1 MKHPSLVRKLVNLY
15 RVQSRFP
22 RADRVMF
29 YRVIEYQIRAGAS
42 MKTIFQLLRDDLK
55 ITPEITR
62 IAGQV
67 SQALAEGRPAAEGM
81 LESNFFPPEDIGLLL
96 VAERRD
102 AMPTVLDQLATR
114 TRDNLTF
121 FGEVI
126 RPNLYY
132 GVILAVLLF
141 LASKITDYEDL
152 LGSFTDLST
161 NPAWELSVLVN
172 AYGPVAGAG
181 LLVLILVIWYGKA
194 HWYGGHRKFL
204 PFFDRDARLQYGIRF
219 CGLSRVMSHLGASYD
234 DTLTASLRAFGGS
247 RFMTRGLSEMQR
259 LYSRGGMP
267 FDRAL
272 SLTILDGRM
281 AAALGALA
289 LGGDRQTQA
298 RAFAMLEQMQT
309 EICRK
314 RYAQGRTIT
323 QILLL
328 SAVAYTLL
336 SMVLGMYEIYNI

>member
-1 MKHPSLVRKLVNLY
+1 MKRSGLLHKLVNVY
-15 RVQSRFP
+15 NVQNRFP

-29 YRVIEYQIRAGAS
+29 YRILEYQIKAGAS
-42 MKTIFQLLRDDLK
+42 MKTIFRLLRDDLK

-67 SQALAEGRPAAEGM
+67 SQALAEGRAAAEGM

-121 FGEVI
+121 FGEAV

-152 LGSFTDLST
+152 LGSFTDLSA
-161 NPAWELSVLVN
+161 NPAWELSVWVN
-172 AYGPVAGAG
+172 TWGLVAGTG
-181 LLVLILVIWYGKA
+181 LAVVTGVIWYGKA
-194 HWYGGHRKFL
+194 HWYGPLRKFL

-219 CGLSRVMSHLGASYD
+219 CGLSRIMSHLGASYD
-234 DTLTASLRAFGGS
+234 DTLTASLRAFGSS
-247 RFMTRGLSEMQR
+247 RFMIRGLSEMQR

-267 FDRAL
+267 FDQAL
-272 SLTILDGRM
+272 SRTILDGRM

-314 RYAQGRTIT
+314 RYAQARTIT

-336 SMVLGMYEIYNI
+336 SMVLGMYEIYNL